1 MNISLYLMFQNGII
15 ITIAFHS
22 KIWHQLQVP
31 CIERNRFGTIS
42 AYLAASLALREN
54 GEHLISLDRCIE
66 TMKKL
71 DLICQADIKKPRS
84 VDLRSA

>member
-1 MNISLYLMFQNGII
+1 MNASLYLMFQNETI

-31 CIERNRFGTIS
+31 
-42 AYLAASLALREN
+42 
-54 GEHLISLDRCIE
+54 CIE